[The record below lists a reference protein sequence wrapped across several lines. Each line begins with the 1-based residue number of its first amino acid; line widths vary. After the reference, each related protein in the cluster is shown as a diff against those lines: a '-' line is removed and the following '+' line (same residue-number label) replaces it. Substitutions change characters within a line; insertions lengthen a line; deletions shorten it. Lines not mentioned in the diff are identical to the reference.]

1 MMKKLKNKKAFTL
14 AELLIVIAIIAVLVA
29 IAIPVFNAQLDKA
42 EKGVLTANCRS
53 ALSEA
58 TVDYLDD
65 GKLGVATGSGTTSTI
80 TYDGVDFTATVDTAT
95 HVVTVTGTKEIG
107 GKNVTATATTT
118 KPEPELT

>member
-58 TVDYLDD
+58 TLDYLDN
-65 GKLGVATGSGTTSTI
+65 GTLDNDKI
-80 TYDGVDFTATVDTAT
+80 TYDEVEFTATVDTAT
-95 HVVTVTGTKEIG
+95 HVVTVTGEKTIG
-107 GKNVTATATTT
+107 GKTVTATATTT
-118 KPEPELT
+118 TPEPELTEA

>member
-1 MMKKLKNKKAFTL
+1 MIKKLKNKKAFTL

-58 TVDYLDD
+58 TVDYLDN
-65 GKLGVATGSGTTSTI
+65 GTIDKATI
-80 TYDGVDFTATVDTAT
+80 TYDGVGFNATVDTTT
-95 HVVTVTGTKEIG
+95 HVVTVKGSKEIG
-107 GKNVTATATTT
+107 GKTVEAEATTT
-118 KPEPELT
+118 KPEPTLTE

>member
-58 TVDYLDD
+58 TVDYLDN
-65 GKLGVATGSGTTSTI
+65 GTIDKIKI
-80 TYDGVDFTATVDTAT
+80 TYDGVDFNASVDPADKQ
-95 HVVTVTGTKEIG
+95 VVKVEGTKEIG
-107 GKNVTATATTT
+107 GKNVKAEASTAH
-118 KPEPELT
+118 PEPQLTETDKK